1 MVIAKHVQES
11 ASQTHKIQEVCSVL
25 SLRASRSNLEV
36 LFMSLVLALCSMS
49 IVSAGTEPY
58 KEFLTLHEKPRFLYE
73 QTEVPVELRPFF
85 IPLALAREEIGSNV
99 AWSDRMIKLLHGFRV
114 PSSWHYVSPEHAHNT
129 YVDVRVMAQRMKIEA
144 PLLFLTGKHNTVKTI
159 QAISLAGNFY
169 GLVCN
174 RSFLKRRTAEEC
186 RVLVAHELARIAQRK
201 CHTPKLAKK
210 IWLGAVL
217 TIVAAVLVRHM
228 YKTATSPN
236 NLKEKAAK
244 FSKPFIEF
252 VKANWWWYLGSTAL
266 VFGSKIGAE
275 FIGAYLS
282 RKYQHEADMLAIKG
296 FGHSPDAYL
305 DALRIVE
312 TEEGVLRQKMQYQY
326 KKHYAYVADKIDA
339 LTESVHPYIVCFL
352 KNELGRHNMKE
363 TDRPAVA
370 QKTTSLLHM
379 GSSLDDRIAYVY
391 DNLRS
396 KKNKKN

>member
-1 MVIAKHVQES
+1 MVIAKHVQNTDFQANEIKQVRS
-11 ASQTHKIQEVCSVL
+11 IP
-25 SLRASRSNLEV
+25 SLRAVRSNLEM
-36 LFMSLVLALCSMS
+36 LCMSLVVVLCSMS
-49 IVSAGTEPY
+49 IVSASTQPY
-58 KEFLTLHEKPRFLYE
+58 KEFLTLHENPRFLYE
-73 QTEVPVELRPFF
+73 QTEVPIELRPFF

-159 QAISLAGNFY
+159 QAISFAGNFY

-228 YKTATSPN
+228 YKTATSQN
-236 NLKEKAAK
+236 NLKEKAAE

-296 FGHSPDAYL
+296 FGHSPDEYL

-379 GSSLDDRIAYVY
+379 SSSLDDRIAYVY